1 MNKIENLYD
10 EFFNSKDIQ
19 QANVI
24 INEVMKL
31 QEKQKAQFYRF
42 MISNFKGSQHYVTI
56 MLSYLKELGQ
66 HEELKRRMFTLFHDN
81 ENRK

>member
-24 INEVMKL
+24 INEVTGKTKSSIL
-31 QEKQKAQFYRF
+31 
-42 MISNFKGSQHYVTI
+42 
-56 MLSYLKELGQ
+56 
-66 HEELKRRMFTLFHDN
+66 
-81 ENRK
+81 